1 MMRKRLPDEVEE
13 AAMPI
18 TEAEFRELSLSEPNQ
33 WELHDGIPVRQPVMT
48 FEHYQ
53 ASWLIGHMIGVQVNL
68 DEYVIR
74 VDAGLVRR
82 SASRYYIPDVMV
94 IPMAEARRLFP
105 EPGIWEVYPG
115 PVSLVVEVWSPSTGR
130 TDLTDKLTE
139 YRRRG
144 DLEIWFLHPYE
155 RTLTVWRRQPD
166 GSYEQST
173 HRGGSVRPATLPGV
187 EIDLDEVFRRMR
199 PSE

>member
-1 MMRKRLPDEVEE
+1 MTRQRLPEDVED

-18 TEAEFRELSLSEPNQ
+18 TESAFRELSLSEPNQ
-33 WELHDGIPVRQPVMT
+33 WELHDGIPRRKRVMT
-48 FEHYQ
+48 FEHGQ
-53 ASWLIGHMIGVQVNL
+53 AAWLIGHMIGVQVDL

-82 SASRYYIPDVMV
+82 SASRYFIPDVMV

-115 PVSLVVEVWSPSTGR
+115 PLPLVVEVWSPSTGR
-130 TDLTDKLTE
+130 TDLTNKLAE
-139 YRRRG
+139 YQRRG

-155 RTLTVWRRQPD
+155 RTLTFWRRQPD
-166 GSYEQST
+166 GSYIRSVQE
-173 HRGGSVRPATLPGV
+173 GGRISPTALPGV
-187 EIDLDEVFRRMR
+187 TIDLDEVFRRTR
-199 PSE
+199 PPE